1 MLYDFNKLLPNKTS
15 NKALLLFIILIILV
29 GTVML
34 LCNYEY
40 YK

>member
-15 NKALLLFIILIILV
+15 NKALCIFIIIVIVIGIIIL
-29 GTVML
+29 MFSFD
-34 LCNYEY
+34 Y